1 MIDNKMYGSSEEI
14 ILKERSQREN
24 FLGKQDKDFERR
36 EMLIKKLKATF
47 EKVRDS
53 FSFHKNREKED
64 MFKDENKEIISELKI
79 NNENKEMNEKTPQE
93 QERLLTEENLKSKA
107 RIQQSDFINFV
118 ESRLKKSNSSELI
131 EVTKDKFDRIIIHA
145 FSQEHSVRKVVKTA
159 TKGDYE
165 GLVNVD
171 NGDGIEKCYYYLTYC
186 FEKDDQM
193 ISFGANYSSKDILCG
208 FIINEE
214 GNVYFMKDE
223 IKIGSQSL
231 VTNLYHKAEKA
242 VSDMIKKQK
251 QKEDNSEVITF

>member
-14 ILKERSQREN
+14 ILKERCQREN
-24 FLGKQDKDFERR
+24 FLVRQENFYDKKTAVKNKIKSSCEKLMNSF
-36 EMLIKKLKATF
+36 LIFKK
-47 EKVRDS
+47 EE
-53 FSFHKNREKED
+53 EKEIV
-64 MFKDENKEIISELKI
+64 KDENKEINNELKI

-93 QERLLTEENLKSKA
+93 QERFMKEEDLKLKA
-107 RIQQSDFINFV
+107 RMQKSDFIKFV
-118 ESRLKKSNSSELI
+118 ESRLKETNSSELF

-145 FSQEHSVRKVVKTA
+145 FSQEHSVRKVINTS

-165 GLVNVD
+165 GFINVD

-193 ISFGANYSSKDILCG
+193 ISYGSKYSSKDILCG

-231 VTNLYHKAEKA
+231 ATNIYHKAEKA

-251 QKEDNSEVITF
+251 QKEDNSETITF